1 MSENIIREI
10 REVKL
15 WKEPSLQSNLS
26 CRLRNDGKKRPVILV
41 IPGGGYGFV
50 CINEEGYPIAEKFDE
65 MGFQTFVLTYR
76 VTRYPEPQLDA
87 LRAIRLIR
95 SHAQEWGADP
105 DHIAVCGFSAGGHL
119 AGCCGTLFHE
129 LDAKDGDEGDS
140 FSQRPDA
147 MILSYPVITFRKT
160 QYIATGKRLLKE
172 DFDAKRDEWSL
183 ENRVLSDTPPTY
195 VWATVTDQ
203 LVPYENS
210 VLFARAMWEKGNR
223 CELHIFPDGPHG
235 MAAGY
240 ERRDLKLW
248 MEQAKEF
255 LKVSASFPVGD
266 GEKGRTVILTFDD
279 AVKNHLTIAA
289 PLLKEYGFGATFFPT
304 FFTEEWRKE
313 NSEHL
318 LTIEEIKEISDMGFE
333 IGNHTFSHLNMQ
345 ELSEEEA
352 DKEIGILNDLFASVN
367 IPRPVSFAYPGG
379 PCAENLRPVL
389 EKYGLKL
396 ARTGTRHSHICA
408 ETMWEN
414 SRTDLMKIPGTPIV
428 EHLNGKLNFYE
439 TLGQCSKD
447 NAAVFVFHGIP
458 EKVHPH
464 CNVTE
469 KTFRYMLDYLKEN
482 DYTVLSM
489 KDYAIQKNLI

>member
-1 MSENIIREI
+1 
-10 REVKL
+10 
-15 WKEPSLQSNLS
+15 
-26 CRLRNDGKKRPVILV
+26 
-41 IPGGGYGFV
+41 
-50 CINEEGYPIAEKFDE
+50 
-65 MGFQTFVLTYR
+65 
-76 VTRYPEPQLDA
+76 
-87 LRAIRLIR
+87 
-95 SHAQEWGADP
+95 
-105 DHIAVCGFSAGGHL
+105 
-119 AGCCGTLFHE
+119 
-129 LDAKDGDEGDS
+129 
-140 FSQRPDA
+140 
-147 MILSYPVITFRKT
+147 
-160 QYIATGKRLLKE
+160 
-172 DFDAKRDEWSL
+172 
-183 ENRVLSDTPPTY
+183 
-195 VWATVTDQ
+195 
-203 LVPYENS
+203 
-210 VLFARAMWEKGNR
+210 
-223 CELHIFPDGPHG
+223 
-235 MAAGY
+235 
-240 ERRDLKLW
+240 
-248 MEQAKEF
+248 
-255 LKVSASFPVGD
+255 
-266 GEKGRTVILTFDD
+266 
-279 AVKNHLTIAA
+279 
-289 PLLKEYGFGATFFPT
+289 
-304 FFTEEWRKE
+304 
-313 NSEHL
+313 
-318 LTIEEIKEISDMGFE
+318 MGFE

-408 ETMWEN
+408 ETLWEN

-447 NAAVFVFHGIP
+447 NAAVFVFHSIP